1 MIQNIIMLGNM
12 VKFKLKEFFS
22 DEKGEV
28 NVVAI
33 VVLIGIAVLLALLFR
48 GEIEKLL
55 VHLFKTIDGTVQQ
68 AIAPVAGE

>member
-12 VKFKLKEFFS
+12 AKFKLKEFFS

-48 GEIEKLL
+48 EKIEELL
-55 VHLFKTIDGTVQQ
+55 VKLFGIINLTVDQ